1 MEVGD
6 AILILDDDFAIDDSR
21 LTIESRDSLDYPAI
35 GAGPISSMPGEG
47 PDLDALDDDQGA
59 AVMLDLVNQLMPAR
73 HESYF
78 EGYPVG
84 EPSTPALTRLR
95 REGIPALFP
104 TPMATRAGQ
113 KWPF

>member
-1 MEVGD
+1 
-6 AILILDDDFAIDDSR
+6 
-21 LTIESRDSLDYPAI
+21 
-35 GAGPISSMPGEG
+35 MPGEG
-47 PDLDALDDDQGA
+47 PDLAAVDDDERA
-59 AVMLDLVNQLMPAR
+59 VAVMLDLVNQLMPAR

-78 EGYPVG
+78 EGCPVG
-84 EPSTPALTRLR
+84 EPSTPALTRFR